1 MAVDWDFSTGTAGK
15 IYARPH
21 LLAPENCC
29 GDCGTVTGF
38 NEACHHFP
46 IHLKHVI
53 IEKRESFQGDAV
65 LHIQVNGYGI
75 CIKIKADIVF
85 SFIG

>member
-1 MAVDWDFSTGTAGK
+1 MRVRTRWHLKIAV
-15 IYARPH
+15 
-21 LLAPENCC
+21 
-29 GDCGTVTGF
+29 GTVALLQASI
-38 NEACHHFP
+38 EACHHFP

-75 CIKIKADIVF
+75 CKKVKADIVF